1 MKKVFKFLVYLV
13 LGVLLIGIALFTY
26 VSFTWNKSY
35 DAPFPTVSVSTD
47 STALARGQYLV
58 YGPAHCATCHI
69 APDDYEA
76 MSAGELVPL
85 AGGNEI
91 IIPPGIFRPRN
102 LTPDVETGIGS
113 LSNEE
118 VARVMRFGVGHDG
131 RVLFPFMP
139 FENMTE
145 EDLNSIISFLRSR
158 PPVTN
163 KIEASEYTFLG
174 KAVLAMGMIKP
185 IEPSVTPEK
194 ALKQEA
200 SVVYGEYLA
209 NSVANCVGC
218 HSPRDLKSGE
228 FTGPKFSGGLVFEEE
243 TAIFTTPNLTP
254 DPETGLLATWTE
266 DAFITRIKS
275 GLVHEGTP
283 MPWSSFAMMDEVDIK
298 AIYRYLKSLPP
309 TKNLV
314 EKTVVMRE

>member
-1 MKKVFKFLVYLV
+1 MKNVFKYLAYLF

-35 DAPFPTVSVSTD
+35 DAPYPSVSVSTD
-47 STALARGQYLV
+47 STVLARGQYLV

-69 APDDYEA
+69 APDDYDA

-85 AGGNEI
+85 AGGNEL
-91 IIPPGIFRPRN
+91 IIPPGKFRPRN

-113 LSNEE
+113 LTNEE

-158 PPVTN
+158 PPVVN
-163 KIEASEYTFLG
+163 KIEASDYTFLG

-185 IEPSVTPEK
+185 IEPSVIPQK

-200 SVVYGEYLA
+200 SVEYGEYLA

-228 FTGPKFSGGLVFEEE
+228 FIGPKFSGGLVFEEKA
-243 TAIFTTPNLTP
+243 AIFTTPNLTP

-266 DAFITRIKS
+266 DAFITRLKS

-283 MPWSSFAMMDEVDIK
+283 MPWSSFAMMDEVDSK
-298 AIYRYLKSLPP
+298 AIYMYLKSLPP
-309 TKNLV
+309 TKNLI

>member
-1 MKKVFKFLVYLV
+1 MKKIFKFLGYLV
-13 LGVLLIGIALFTY
+13 LGVILIGIALFTY
-26 VSFTWNKSY
+26 VSFSWNKSY
-35 DAPFPTVSVSTD
+35 EAPYPTVSVSTD
-47 STALARGQYLV
+47 STVLARGQYLV

-69 APDDYEA
+69 APDDYDA

-91 IIPPGIFRPRN
+91 NIPPGIFRPRN

-113 LSNEE
+113 LTNEE

-158 PPVTN
+158 PPVAN
-163 KIEASEYTFLG
+163 KIEASDYTFLG

-185 IEPSVTPEK
+185 IVPSVIPQK

-228 FTGPKFSGGLVFEEE
+228 FIGPKFSGGLVFEEKD
-243 TAIFTTPNLTP
+243 AIFTTPNLTP

-266 DAFITRIKS
+266 DTFITRLKA

-298 AIYRYLKSLPP
+298 AIYMYLKSLPP

-314 EKTVVMRE
+314 EKTVAIRE